1 MRAQRRGIEL
11 MRAQRL
17 LPVCVVGVVAAVLA
31 ACAPSAPAENSA
43 SGSPKSDTLNI
54 ATTTDVVNLN
64 PMLGN
69 SRTDSWVV
77 DLMYPRL
84 MTVSATGSK
93 EPYLATKWGYSTD
106 GKTGFFDLRDD
117 FTWSDGTKLTATDV
131 AYTINTIKTKKPKG
145 NVVSGFLGSLD
156 KATAVSPTRV
166 ELQLNKP
173 DSVVVPEIGFWMTVV
188 PEHIFSKQANIDAF
202 ANSSDW
208 VSAGPFRLSSI
219 AKGQS
224 YTLDRVKPY
233 PMAPGGV
240 PTLAKVVFKVYPDV
254 NTEILALKKGD
265 VDVIANAL
273 PPAQVKDLKGTNGIT
288 VTEVPGLGFT
298 HMTYNMK
305 RKPMDNA
312 LVRQALAHAVDYN
325 AIREVAVQGQAV
337 TANSSPITD
346 SLKEFANP
354 TLKEYTF
361 DPKKSKA
368 LLAQAGVSNL
378 KLTMIYSL
386 QDPVIAAWSSMV
398 KDSAAQAGITID
410 LKGMD
415 RNTYLA
421 KTVEG
426 DYDIYA
432 GSFAIMDE
440 PVSNMAL
447 QYLPDGAINYSQVNA
462 PQLTSLIEQAQST
475 VEMSKQKSLVQ
486 QAAAYVHKNM
496 IDNIMYV
503 QNLNVAHSSKWDGF
517 VTKPSELLSIID
529 PVSLANVHQK

>member
-1 MRAQRRGIEL
+1 MRSP
-11 MRAQRL
+11 RL
-17 LPVCVVGVVAAVLA
+17 FRIALVGAFAALVA
-31 ACAPSAPAENSA
+31 ACAPSAPATEQGSSNSGGA
-43 SGSPKSDTLNI
+43 DTLTI

-69 SRTDSWVV
+69 SRTDSWVTN
-77 DLMYPRL
+77 LMYPRL
-84 MTVSATGSK
+84 LTVSANGSK
-93 EPYLATKWGYSTD
+93 EPYLATKWGYSAD
-106 GKTGFFDLRDD
+106 GRTGFFELRDD
-117 FTWSDGTKLTATDV
+117 FTWSDGTKLTASDV
-131 AYTINTIKTKKPKG
+131 AYTINTIKTQNPKG
-145 NVVSGFLGSLD
+145 NVVSGFMSNLD

-173 DSVVVPEIGFWMTVV
+173 DSIVIPEVGFWMTVV
-188 PEHIFSKQANIDAF
+188 PEHVFSKHAKVDDF
-202 ANSSDW
+202 ANASDW
-208 VSAGPFRLSSI
+208 VSAGPYRLSTM

-224 YTLDRVKPY
+224 YTLDRVQPY
-233 PMAPGGV
+233 PMSPAGK
-240 PTLAKVVFKVYPDV
+240 PTLNKVVFKVYPDV

-273 PPAQVKDLKGTNGIT
+273 PPAQVKDLKATNGIT

-305 RKPMDNA
+305 RQPMDNV

-325 AIREVAVQGQAV
+325 AIRAVAVQGQAV
-337 TANSSPITD
+337 TANNSPITD
-346 SLKEFANP
+346 SLKEFADP
-354 TLKEYTF
+354 SLKEYAF
-361 DPKKSKA
+361 DPAKA
-368 LLAQAGVSNL
+368 KTLLEKAGVSNL

-421 KTVEG
+421 KTSAG

-447 QYLPDGAINYSQVNA
+447 QYLPDGAINYSQVND
-462 PQLTSLIEQAQST
+462 PQLTALITQAQGT
-475 VEMSKQKSLVQ
+475 VQPDQQKQLVQ
-486 QAAAYVHKNM
+486 QSAGYVHKNM

-529 PVSLANVHQK
+529 PASLANVHKK